1 MEPIYGLEMN
11 YVRRYWLSS
20 SLFVRQWSNPVQKLN
35 RNHGLETMICK
46 NHFVSCNELIVTH
59 HASKRTVYSKFK
71 ITIDF
76 NYILMA
82 KTAAFKFGE
91 FLVFYYLWCPSWGP
105 CPARPELQEFS
116 FLLLFFFYSS
126 YTETWS
132 LDLRISKS
140 YPRSCVYRLCH
151 SGIKSL
157 HLIILEYLTHGSHAS
172 GLSRKQRPFMF
183 TRNRIDKFEKIE
195 EFIWF
200 KVWYFY

>member
-1 MEPIYGLEMN
+1 
-11 YVRRYWLSS
+11 
-20 SLFVRQWSNPVQKLN
+20 
-35 RNHGLETMICK
+35 MICK
-46 NHFVSCNELIVTH
+46 NHFVSRNELIITH

-76 NYILMA
+76 NYILSRKAVRIA
-82 KTAAFKFGE
+82 KTAALKFGE
-91 FLVFYYLWCPSWGP
+91 FLVF
-105 CPARPELQEFS
+105 
-116 FLLLFFFYSS
+116 FFFFLFVVSVVRPVPRSARAARISFFFFNSS

-140 YPRSCVYRLCH
+140 SLSPGAYHLRH

-157 HLIILEYLTHGSHAS
+157 QLIILEYLTHGSHAS

>member
-11 YVRRYWLSS
+11 YVRRYWFSC

-35 RNHGLETMICK
+35 RNHGLEIMICK
-46 NHFVSCNELIVTH
+46 NHFVSCNELIVMH

-105 CPARPELQEFS
+105 CPARPELQEF
-116 FLLLFFFYSS
+116 FFFFIPA
-126 YTETWS
+126 TLR
-132 LDLRISKS
+132 LDRSTSGSQNLAKVPCAYHLRH
-140 YPRSCVYRLCH
+140 L
-151 SGIKSL
+151 GIKSL
-157 HLIILEYLTHGSHAS
+157 PSIILEYLTHGSHAS